1 MILNYCSFN
10 IEDFVAI
17 FELYK
22 DQETFNKFKSQ
33 DLLLIQEWKNT
44 NQEGNTFINKLNENN
59 TRKYEY
65 KSEDRVAVIYDSTK
79 FDCILSEAIELA
91 YEGPKIFEKM
101 YTKGRKKNNILVV
114 LRPKTSD
121 AIKTNLYLCIVDF
134 HLSAYKPDSH
144 PGFHKRQLSNL
155 LNASLKKIDEQNITD
170 YAVIIGGDTNYRNL
184 GKTSNNLLEELIE
197 PELRRIPNNGV
208 LRDVCEEKCL
218 NTKTQSFSCTHEKGI
233 AKSTAKFAANM
244 FNKPKDENSSPSNS
258 FEDNRLDFIAT
269 TLNTYFDKTEVVKVC
284 SASDHSVIFAES
296 DYTIDNSIMREAIIG
311 YDKNLLEDVKGI
323 REEITDSIVAGGTNK
338 KTKNK
343 KTKNK
348 KNKGAKKTKKN
359 KGPKKTKG
367 QKKPK

>member
-1 MILNYCSFN
+1 MDLNYCSFN
-10 IEDFVAI
+10 IEDFAAI

-22 DQETFNKFKSQ
+22 DQETFNKFKGQ

-44 NQEGNTFINKLNENN
+44 NQEGDTFINKLNENN

-91 YEGPKIFEKM
+91 YEEPKSFEKM
-101 YTKGRKKNNILVV
+101 YTTGRKKNNILVV

-121 AIKTNLYLCIVDF
+121 ANNPNLNLCIVDF

-155 LNASLKKIDEQNITD
+155 LKDSLKIIGEQNITD

-184 GKTSNNLLEELIE
+184 GKTSNNLLEELIDNKE
-197 PELRRIPNNGV
+197 IPNNGV

-258 FEDNRLDFIAT
+258 LEDNRLDFIAT
-269 TLNTYFDKTEVVKVC
+269 TLKTDFDKTTVVKVC
-284 SASDHSVIFAES
+284 SASDHSAIFAES
-296 DYTIDNSIMREAIIG
+296 DYKIDDLIMREAIVDD
-311 YDKNLLEDVKGI
+311 DKNLLEDVEGI
-323 REEITDSIVAGGTNK
+323 RKEGITGSIATGGTNKTKNK

-359 KGPKKTKG
+359 KRIKH
-367 QKKPK
+367 KPK